1 MKIKSIKDLEESIIS
16 TIKSISKNEKID
28 VEFDLENIDFQNLNQ
43 NNFTSDKKIS
53 LPKINNGSLERLQL
67 VRATSDL
74 AALYLAFHKKKIH
87 QQYNFE
93 NNLEQKLFDDF
104 EKFRLIIKGAHLF
117 KGVGINTTKLIES
130 AIDEIASK
138 AELLPLLL
146 LKELPVKSEK
156 IKKNLAVF
164 EKILSEDLAKKIN
177 SLEKLIDN
185 QKEFAKAS
193 IQIIELFKSFQDKL
207 NSENKTTSTEKS
219 GENSKQKNSVNSE
232 EKLENETKKIKSS
245 IPKEVASGKDY
256 ATSQTFD
263 ILEKD
268 LSESENNSRERETE
282 SQPTIKF
289 IPEYKIF
296 TKKYDQIIKA
306 EDLSN
311 KAELVNLRHQLDIKL
326 SKLGNISNRLTGKL
340 KRKLLSK
347 KNVFYEYNKEEGI
360 IDRKKISKI
369 ITNPLSA
376 NNYVTINQDQYQDT
390 VISLLLDN
398 SGSMRGTPIV
408 MSAMVSEIIAKI
420 LEGFN
425 IKTEILG
432 FTTCDWR
439 GGKSRKLWETSGK
452 PANPGRLSDLRHI
465 IYKNANQSF
474 KKSKINLG
482 LMLKEGILK
491 ENIDGEALIWAKD
504 RLINRNEQRK
514 IIMVISDGTPVDDST
529 NSNND
534 HPILSDHLH
543 QVIAKLEKHSGIE
556 IAAIGIGHN
565 INDYYRNSI
574 TINNIEE
581 LGDVMIDKICGML

>member
-1 MKIKSIKDLEESIIS
+1 
-16 TIKSISKNEKID
+16 
-28 VEFDLENIDFQNLNQ
+28 LNQ
-43 NNFTSDKKIS
+43 NNFSSDKKIS
-53 LPKINNGSLERLQL
+53 LPKINNGSSERLRL
-67 VRATSDL
+67 TRSTADL
-74 AALYLAFHKKKIH
+74 AALYLSFHQKKIH

-93 NNLEQKLFDDF
+93 NYLEQKLFDDF
-104 EKFRLIIKGAHLF
+104 EKFRLMIIGANLF
-117 KGVGINTTKLIES
+117 KGVGNNLTKLIDS
-130 AIDEIASK
+130 AIDEVSSK
-138 AELLPLLL
+138 ADLLPLLI
-146 LKELPVKSEK
+146 LKKFPIKSEK
-156 IKKNLAVF
+156 IRKNLAVF
-164 EKILSEDLAKKIN
+164 EKILSDDLSKKIN
-177 SLEKLIDN
+177 ILEKLIND
-185 QKEFAKAS
+185 QKEFSKAS
-193 IQIIELFKSFQDKL
+193 IQIIELFKSFQDKFNSESESEL
-207 NSENKTTSTEKS
+207 TEKTNEKTEQKNNENNENNSENKTE
-219 GENSKQKNSVNSE
+219 
-232 EKLENETKKIKSS
+232 ETKSLMPQEVTVHKSS
-245 IPKEVASGKDY
+245 SASQLLNVTQENLETE
-256 ATSQTFD
+256 ANQT
-263 ILEKD
+263 
-268 LSESENNSRERETE
+268 RETE
-282 SQPTIKF
+282 NQKSVKF

-296 TKKYDQIIKA
+296 TKKYDQIVKA

-311 KAELVNLRHQLDIKL
+311 KIELANLRHQLDIKL

-347 KNVFYEYNKEEGI
+347 KNVFYEYNKIDGI

-369 ITNPLSA
+369 ILNPLSE

-398 SGSMRGTPIV
+398 SGSMRGTPII
-408 MSAMVSEIIAKI
+408 MSAMVCEIIARIMEK
-420 LEGFN
+420 FN

-439 GGKSRKLWETSGK
+439 GGKSRKLWEASGK

-504 RLINRNEQRK
+504 RLVARGEQRK

-543 QVIAKLEKHSGIE
+543 QVIAKLEKHSDVE

-565 INDYYRNSI
+565 ISDYYHNSI
-574 TINNIEE
+574 MISNIDE
-581 LGDVMIDKICGML
+581 LGDVMIDKICSLV